1 MIKIKVDQMKNDN
14 KAMRK
19 ILMMAFGLLLTSGS
33 TMAMASGG
41 HQHNEQGRIFQLPAI
56 ATGVGFYDKH
66 RNEQLAAWS
75 LQQINANLP
84 LIQDP
89 WSVQTLTQMSAEM
102 NILVRQ
108 LPLYSLVLIND
119 KNINAFAVP
128 GGLIGMNT
136 GTILSS
142 QSLDEVASVLA
153 HEIAHIS
160 QRHYESRLENNK
172 KLLAMQ
178 LGGLLAAI
186 AASAASGDAAVVAMA
201 GAHTAS
207 AEGAAMHS
215 REHEREADRV
225 GMQILSQAGYDAGAM
240 PRFFGRLHRQTSL
253 NQSQG
258 VFLPTFVQSHPFTSE
273 RLSEATARA
282 DSYPKPS
289 MNQKQQQA
297 VLFDRWY
304 WRLKYLTK
312 QTTHTELMVNAEQ
325 SAGARLALASWLAD
339 HHRHQEAN
347 TTLDAGRFDAY
358 DPLVCL
364 TKAHLAATAKQY
376 DKAVDELSVC
386 QKIYPERRDLRVQLA
401 QYHIHAGDAV
411 SALALLTSLTVD
423 DSYDSLAWSIAQQ
436 AYELLAKTATNDDA
450 KHNAN
455 IHALRSRSRVELWRA
470 EYKAALQSLAQ
481 AEKIATDH
489 NKNSLL
495 VLLKKDKQQ
504 LEIAKEFKPK

>member
-1 MIKIKVDQMKNDN
+1 MKNNN
-14 KAMRK
+14 KAMGK
-19 ILMMAFGLLLTSGS
+19 IFVMIAGLSLASGNA
-33 TMAMASGG
+33 MAMMSNG
-41 HQHNEQGRIFQLPAI
+41 HQHNEQGRVFQLPAI
-56 ATGVGFYDKH
+56 TTGVGFYDKH
-66 RNEQLAAWS
+66 RNERLAAWS
-75 LQQINANLP
+75 LQQINASLP

-102 NILVRQ
+102 NILVRP

-119 KNINAFAVP
+119 NNINAFAVP

-207 AEGAAMHS
+207 AEGAATHS

-225 GMQILSQAGYDAGAM
+225 GMQILSQAGYDARAM
-240 PRFFGRLHRQTSL
+240 PRFFARLHRQTTL
-253 NQSQG
+253 NSSGQG

-282 DSYPKPS
+282 DSHLPPS
-289 MNQKQQQA
+289 MSQRQEQA
-297 VLFDRWY
+297 VLFDRWF

-312 QTTHTELMVNAEQ
+312 QTTHTELISNAEQ
-325 SAGARLALASWLAD
+325 SAGARLALALWLAD
-339 HHRHQEAN
+339 HHRHQEARQ
-347 TTLDAGRFDAY
+347 TLEAGKFDAY

-364 TKAHLAATAKQY
+364 TKAHLAAAVKEY
-376 DKAVDELSVC
+376 DKAVNELSVC

-411 SALALLTSLTVD
+411 SALALLTPLTTD
-423 DSYDSLAWSIAQQ
+423 DSYDSLAWSIIQQ
-436 AYELLAKTATNDDA
+436 AYELLAKNATSNDA
-450 KHNAN
+450 RHNAN

-470 EYKAALQSLAQ
+470 DYKAALQSLAQ
-481 AEKIATDH
+481 ATKIATDYD
-489 NKNSLL
+489 KQSLL
-495 VLLKKDKQQ
+495 ALLKKDQQ
-504 LEIAKEFKPK
+504 LVQAAKDFQPK